1 MKKQKSQGYCQK
13 PIMHNIAQYFY
24 LDMPF
29 ILLFIQLANHIYLVP
44 TMVNERD
51 MALALRKF
59 MSSREDVR
67 VE

>member
-1 MKKQKSQGYCQK
+1 
-13 PIMHNIAQYFY
+13 MHNIAQYFY